1 MKTKRAIL
9 IGVAIWFLAVC
20 AFTLSFYIPLMEDYE
35 LQANL
40 FVGLVLIPLA
50 WSGAHL
56 YYRAEQESNGI
67 KVGLAMLLTGIIL
80 DAAVTVPFLVIP
92 AGGSHYQFFTD
103 ISFWII
109 ASEYL
114 LIVSLYHII
123 KVKTRLVFKP

>member
-9 IGVAIWFLAVC
+9 IGIAIWFLAVC

-40 FVGLVLIPLA
+40 FVGLALIPLT
-50 WSGAHL
+50 WFGANL
-56 YYRAEQESNGI
+56 YYRVEQKSQGI
-67 KVGLAMLLTGIIL
+67 KVGLAMLLTGVIL

-92 AGGSHYQFFTD
+92 AGGSYYQFFTD

-109 ASEYL
+109 AIVYL
-114 LIVSLYHII
+114 SVVSLYHMIR
-123 KVKTRLVFKP
+123 VKA